1 MPQGMPVPTGEKR
14 QWATAVAALLTIAAA
29 SWAMAGDP
37 VAVAEPEGFPP
48 AVEFLGFVAVQREV
62 VEPDGSR
69 TPVAE
74 ISGVSWLGGDRYLAA
89 MDSSD
94 RLLLLTLAAP
104 AGAKP
109 SNRPLP
115 EESVRLERTIEV
127 DAARDWEDVAAGAID
142 GPDRW
147 VHVVEEDTPAI
158 RSFLVEGL
166 AGENVGRAG
175 VPDVVSLATVFRTAR
190 ANRGPESLT
199 LDPDSLHLWTANE
212 EPLERDGPAVADG
225 RTAWVRLVRLPIGTG
240 IEAAGEQPP
249 KTLEWIYRIDPPHGR
264 VGPRGGPLYCGVV
277 ALVAL
282 GQGRLIVLERSAA
295 AGVPPFES
303 RLFLV
308 DSSTET
314 PTDDSVGSDDPDS
327 IAVAKTLLWRGALG
341 VNLEALCAGPRL
353 PDGRRLLVGAAD
365 NGGVAGKN
373 QLALFTLADP
383 GPALTSP

>member
-1 MPQGMPVPTGEKR
+1 MV
-14 QWATAVAALLTIAAA
+14 VAAILTIAA
-29 SWAMAGDP
+29 SGWAMAGDRE
-37 VAVAEPEGFPP
+37 ALAKPEGSPP
-48 AVEFLGFVAVQREV
+48 AVEFLGFVAVERDV

-69 TPVAE
+69 TPVSE

-104 AGAKP
+104 
-109 SNRPLP
+109 
-115 EESVRLERTIEV
+115 EESVRLERTIGL
-127 DAARDWEDVAAGAID
+127 DAARDWEDVAAGAIN
-142 GPDRW
+142 GPDRL

-158 RSFLVEGL
+158 RSFLVKGL

-175 VPDVVSLATVFRTAR
+175 ATDVMSLAAIFRTAR
-190 ANRGPESLT
+190 ANRGPESLS

-212 EPLERDGPAVADG
+212 EPLERDGPPVADG
-225 RTAWVRLVRLPIGTG
+225 NAAWVRLVRLPIGTG
-240 IEAAGEQPP
+240 KGAPGEQSPNP
-249 KTLEWIYRIDPPHGR
+249 VEWIYRIDPPHDR
-264 VGPRGGPLYCGVV
+264 IGPRGGPLYCGVV

-308 DSSTET
+308 DSSAEKPYDTT
-314 PTDDSVGSDDPDS
+314 VGSDNPAAV
-327 IAVAKTLLWRGALG
+327 AVAKTLLWRGALG
-341 VNLEALCAGPRL
+341 VNLEALCAGPKL

-373 QLALFTLADP
+373 RLALFSLADP